1 MAGDRKKRDH
11 GGSNSNRKMLT
22 PYALTSND
30 NPGNIITQVQ
40 LKGENYDEWARA
52 VRIALRAKK
61 KYGFMD
67 GSIKQPD
74 NDSLE
79 LEDWWTINSMLVS
92 WVFNT
97 VEPTLRSTISYMENV
112 KELWEEIKQ
121 QFSIGNG
128 PRVQQLKSD
137 IVNCK

>member
-1 MAGDRKKRDH
+1 
-11 GGSNSNRKMLT
+11 MLT

-40 LKGENYDEWARA
+40 LKGENYDEWARV
-52 VRIALRAKK
+52 VRTALRAKK
-61 KYGFMD
+61 KYGFVD
-67 GSIKQPD
+67 GSIKQPN
-74 NDSLE
+74 NDSPE
-79 LEDWWTINSMLVS
+79 LEDWWAINPMLVS

-97 VEPTLRSTISYMENV
+97 IEPTLRSTISYMENV

-121 QFSIGNG
+121 RFSIGNG